1 MKLMSVRTR
10 VLWIS
15 AVCASTT
22 FLLWA
27 SDSWLNK
34 DYKDWT
40 EKDASALLT
49 ESPWAKVIPLPSTDR
64 PSQVVYEGPPDA
76 GPRSSTWV
84 GPNTANPATTGS
96 GQGTEAE
103 NPARPTVLT
112 PAGLA
117 QPTGAPAIQ
126 PTVTIIWA
134 SALPVRLAELKLRA
148 HGAPPT
154 EAQIEAVSKPREN
167 YVIVVV
173 GLPEPEN
180 LSQVNALASTASL
193 DSHNKVLPCSR
204 SDFRKINDRNI
215 YIFRFPK
222 TATLGI
228 GDREVEFRMT
238 MGRMQIKK
246 KFELRDMM
254 YQGKLAL

>member
-1 MKLMSVRTR
+1 MMLMRVRTP

-76 GPRSSTWV
+76 GPRSASWT
-84 GPNTANPATTGS
+84 GPNTANPAVTGS
-96 GQGTEAE
+96 NQGTEGE
-103 NPARPTVLT
+103 SPARPSVLT

-134 SALPVRLAELKLRA
+134 SALPVRLAELKLRT
-148 HGAPPT
+148 HGTPPT
-154 EAQIEAVSKPREN
+154 GAQMQAATKPREN

-180 LSQVNALASTASL
+180 LAQVNALAPAASL
-193 DSHNKVLPCSR
+193 DSSSKVLPCSR
-204 SDFRKINDRNI
+204 SEFRKINGRNI

-222 TATLGI
+222 SSTFTVD
-228 GDREVEFRMT
+228 DREVQFRVT
-238 MGRMQIKK
+238 LGRMQIKK
-246 KFELRDMM
+246 KFELRDMQ